1 MCGIIG
7 VYGNDEAATLAY
19 LGLYAQQHRGQEGA
33 GIVTLDN
40 GKINRVMGEG
50 LVADVYAEPDVLSD
64 LKGNM
69 AIGHTRYSTTG
80 GMDQKNVGPM
90 LFNIQDQ
97 PVSVAHNGNLV
108 DIQSIRQELQAEGA
122 LFQTTTDSEII
133 IHLMARAKGKRLVD
147 RLIKA
152 LDQVKGAYSLLLLT
166 PEGLIA
172 ARDPHGWHPFALGK
186 MGDTWVL
193 ASETCAFDL
202 IGAEETR
209 IVQPG
214 EVLLINDEGL
224 QVIKQEENQSS
235 HHCIFEYIYF
245 SRPDSRIFGA
255 NVDKLRR
262 RLGNTLAT
270 EAPVP
275 TADIVISVPDSSNTA
290 TIGYSLGSGVKHEIG
305 LIRNHYVGRSFIR
318 PEQKLRDLTVKL
330 KFNTVKGVLE
340 DKEVIIVDDSIVR
353 GTTMKKLVRLVRA
366 AGAKAV
372 HVRVSSPPIRYSCH
386 FGMDFPTRDELIANQ
401 RELDEIRDYLG
412 ADSVAYLSLDGLLES
427 MDLPANEFC
436 TACFSGNYPVKLEQE
451 NRKDLFE
458 Q

>member
-50 LVADVYAEPDVLSD
+50 LVADVYAEPEVLAG

-80 GMDQKNVGPM
+80 GMDRKNVGPL
-90 LFNIQDQ
+90 LFNVQDQ

-108 DIQSIRQELQAEGA
+108 NLQNIRQELQDEGA
-122 LFQTTTDSEII
+122 IFQTTTDTEII

-147 RLIKA
+147 RLVKA
-152 LDQVKGAYSLLLLT
+152 LEQVKGAYSLLLLT

-172 ARDPHGWHPFALGK
+172 ARDPHGWHPFAVGK

-202 IGAEETR
+202 IGAEEYS

-214 EVLLINDEGL
+214 EVLLINDDGL
-224 QVIKQEENQSS
+224 QVIKQEEHPSP

-245 SRPDSRIFGA
+245 SRPDSRIFGG
-255 NVDKLRR
+255 NVDKIRR
-262 RLGNTLAT
+262 RLGNTLAV
-270 EAPVP
+270 EAPAP

-290 TIGYSLGSGVKHEIG
+290 TIGYSLGSGIKHEIG

-340 DKEVIIVDDSIVR
+340 DQEVVIVDDSIVR
-353 GTTMKKLVRLVRA
+353 GTTMKKLVRLIREG
-366 AGAKAV
+366 GAKAV
-372 HVRVSSPPIRYSCH
+372 HVRISSPPIRYSCH

-401 RELDEIRDYLG
+401 RDLDEIRDYLG

-427 MDLPANEFC
+427 MDLPANDFC
-436 TACFSGNYPVKLEQE
+436 TACFSGKYPVKLEQE

-458 Q
+458 

>member
-7 VYGNDEAATLAY
+7 IYGNDEAATLAY

-33 GIVTLDN
+33 GIVTLDG
-40 GKINRVMGEG
+40 GKINRVMGDG
-50 LVADVYAEPDVLSD
+50 LVADVYADPDKLHD
-64 LKGNM
+64 LKGNI

-80 GMDQKNVGPM
+80 GMDRKNVGPM
-90 LFNIQDQ
+90 LFNIQDEAI
-97 PVSVAHNGNLV
+97 SVAHNGNLV
-108 DIQSIRQELQAEGA
+108 DLQKIRKELQTEGA
-122 LFQTTTDSEII
+122 IFQTTTDTEVI
-133 IHLMARAKGKRLVD
+133 IHLMARAKGKSMAD
-147 RLIKA
+147 RLIMA
-152 LDQVKGAYSLLLLT
+152 LDQVVGAYSLILLT
-166 PEGLIA
+166 PDGLIA
-172 ARDPHGWHPFALGK
+172 ARDPHGWKPFAIGK
-186 MGDTWVL
+186 MDDTWVL
-193 ASETCAFDL
+193 ASETCALDL
-202 IGAEETR
+202 IGAEEFR
-209 IVQPG
+209 EVQPG
-214 EVLLINDEGL
+214 EVLLINADGL
-224 QVIKQEENQSS
+224 QVIRGQVKQTP

-262 RLGNTLAT
+262 RLGNTLAI

-290 TIGYSLGSGVKHEIG
+290 TIGYSIASGIKHEIG

-318 PEQKLRDLTVKL
+318 PEQKMRDLTVKL

-353 GTTMKKLVRLVRA
+353 GTTMKKLVRLIRE

-386 FGMDFPTRDELIANQ
+386 FGMDFPTRDELIANK
-401 RELDEIRDYLG
+401 RDLDEITAYLG
-412 ADSVAYLSLDGLLES
+412 ADSVAYLSLEGLLGS
-427 MDLPANEFC
+427 MDKPANEFC
-436 TACFSGNYPVKLEQE
+436 TACFSGKYPVQLEEE

-458 Q
+458 